1 LRTKFAA
8 VAHLAE
14 GQFLYATE
22 KKNEVSITRQNS
34 EAYYKSV
41 MEG

>member
-1 LRTKFAA
+1 
-8 VAHLAE
+8 
-14 GQFLYATE
+14 LYATE

-41 MEG
+41 MEGWNLGPRKHEWK